1 MRKHTASSVDH
12 LPPVSS
18 HSIDQVMRG
27 FVPTRRF
34 ARVSFESY
42 QPDPRYPGQLA
53 ARERLSELA
62 AGINQSR
69 RADLLGRLLR
79 KPTQGARAVYLDGG
93 YGVGK
98 THLLAA
104 TYHAVIEQRLY
115 LSFAELA
122 YTISR
127 LGLEPTLEAMDST
140 RLLCID
146 EFELDDVAQTR
157 MAAMFLRRLLERRG
171 RPISIVTTSNT
182 LPSDLGRGRFAA
194 EAFQRDIGDIA
205 SRFEVLTIDGEDYR
219 HRHWDELAQATGEAD
234 DEVRQ
239 AFAQD
244 PSPDHAKV
252 LLRWPELATELEAVH
267 PVHYAQIATGLEAL
281 YVEDLQQIDN
291 QAVALRLVHFV
302 DKLYDQEVRLS
313 LSLSNGLPMGEIF
326 SAAYRHGGYE
336 KKYRRCLSRLRE
348 LVSETT
354 AVTPP
359 TRRDTARDTPPARG
373 PGGLREDPTPA
384 D

>member
-1 MRKHTASSVDH
+1 VDR
-12 LPPVSS
+12 LPQVSAV
-18 HSIDQVMRG
+18 SIGEVIRG

-34 ARVSFESY
+34 ASVSFASY
-42 QPDPRYPGQLA
+42 QPDPRYPGQRV
-53 ARERLSELA
+53 ARDRLSEFA

-69 RADLLGRLLR
+69 RADLVGRLMR
-79 KPTQGARAVYLDGG
+79 KPAGKPQAIYTDGG

-104 TYHAVIEQRLY
+104 TYHALNDQRLY

-127 LGLEPTLEAMDST
+127 LGVEPTLEAMDST

-171 RPISIVTTSNT
+171 RPVSIVTTSNT

-205 SRFEVLTIDGEDYR
+205 SMFEVLTIDGEDYR
-219 HRHWDELAQATGEAD
+219 HRHWDELAQASAEDENGVREAY
-234 DEVRQ
+234 EK
-239 AFAQD
+239 D
-244 PSPDHAKV
+244 PSPENAKV
-252 LLRWPELATELEAVH
+252 LLRWPELATALEAVH
-267 PVHYAQIATGLEAL
+267 PVHYAQIATQLEAL

-302 DKLYDQEVRLS
+302 DKLYDQEVRLGVS
-313 LSLSNGLPMGEIF
+313 LRAGLPLGEIF
-326 SAAYRHGGYE
+326 SVAYRHGGYE
-336 KKYRRCLSRLRE
+336 KKYRRCLSRLHE
-348 LVSETT
+348 LVSETQ
-354 AVTPP
+354 AASPP
-359 TRRDTARDTPPARG
+359 ARRDSGRDTPPARG
-373 PGGLREDPTPA
+373 PGGLREDPA
-384 D
+384 RVD